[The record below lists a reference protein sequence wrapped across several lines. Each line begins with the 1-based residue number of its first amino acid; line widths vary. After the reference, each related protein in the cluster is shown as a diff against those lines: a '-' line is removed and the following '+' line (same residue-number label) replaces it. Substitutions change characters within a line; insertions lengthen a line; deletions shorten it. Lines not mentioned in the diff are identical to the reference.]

1 MKEKKFKV
9 GNKGT
14 IEENI
19 ERLQKELGDVF
30 ESMEGAPKIK
40 EDSKGEEK
48 EDKRTVVE
56 KTPKVSRQK
65 FTEPLKTHATDY
77 ARSPK
82 KSFKPFKSSKFY
94 ITFLGILSF
103 TLIILK
109 TPVFKYTTPFRQDD
123 DLPQIEVGF
132 RYYNNILGKQTRV
145 ETIVKLGMEEIT
157 VPFSMSEWVNMDLDK
172 KLLILKYLKE

>member
-48 EDKRTVVE
+48 EDQRTVVE
-56 KTPKVSRQK
+56 KKI
-65 FTEPLKTHATDY
+65 F
-77 ARSPK
+77 
-82 KSFKPFKSSKFY
+82 
-94 ITFLGILSF
+94 
-103 TLIILK
+103 
-109 TPVFKYTTPFRQDD
+109 
-123 DLPQIEVGF
+123 
-132 RYYNNILGKQTRV
+132 QTV
-145 ETIVKLGMEEIT
+145 
-157 VPFSMSEWVNMDLDK
+157 
-172 KLLILKYLKE
+172 